1 MEKQAEKLFRKYK
14 AKYIAKLGRHALDN
28 NEIDIF
34 AKSTFGTKYRGS
46 YAQDEKFE
54 LKSGYY
60 IINTDIKTG
69 PGEHWISLIL
79 TPKTAYVFD
88 SFSRDVKKLV
98 PHLAKHIAK
107 SGRKIVS
114 SDRKDKE
121 QRGLSVI
128 CGHLSLSFLA
138 VANDLGIRKAI
149 LI

>member
-54 LKSGYY
+54 LKSGFYY

-69 PGEHWISLIL
+69 PGEHWLAAL
-79 TPKTAYVFD
+79 VTTKTV
-88 SFSRDVKKLV
+88 
-98 PHLAKHIAK
+98 
-107 SGRKIVS
+107 
-114 SDRKDKE
+114 
-121 QRGLSVI
+121 
-128 CGHLSLSFLA
+128 
-138 VANDLGIRKAI
+138 
-149 LI
+149 